1 MLFSTLDIS
10 LLNDVN
16 YNEVTEDSA
25 LTVRKNNNQTLF
37 IIGFPAN
44 KIPSI
49 AEKEDHYTNQE
60 MLDIIADPAN
70 GWVEENIYIIFA
82 FMNWYQTTTY
92 TGEVKYVQSST

>member
-16 YNEVTEDSA
+16 YNEVTEDSD
-25 LTVRKNNNQTLF
+25 LTVRKNVDQTLF

-49 AEKEDHYTNQE
+49 AEREDHYSEQE
-60 MLDIIADPAN
+60 ILDLTINPVN
-70 GWVEENIYIIFA
+70 GWVEE
-82 FMNWYQTTTY
+82 
-92 TGEVKYVQSST
+92 E

>member
-1 MLFSTLDIS
+1 MLFSILDIS

-25 LTVRKNNNQTLF
+25 LTVRKNNDQTLF

-49 AEKEDHYTNQE
+49 AEREDHYTTRE
-60 MLDIIADPAN
+60 MIELTNNPVN
-70 GWVEENIYIIFA
+70 GWVEE
-82 FMNWYQTTTY
+82 
-92 TGEVKYVQSST
+92 E

>member
-16 YNEVTEDSA
+16 YNEVTEDSD
-25 LTVRKNNNQTLF
+25 LTVRKNVDQTLF

-49 AEKEDHYTNQE
+49 AEREDHYSEQE
-60 MLDIIADPAN
+60 ILDLTINPVN
-70 GWVEENIYIIFA
+70 GWVQEE
-82 FMNWYQTTTY
+82 
-92 TGEVKYVQSST
+92 

>member
-1 MLFSTLDIS
+1 MLFSILDIS

-25 LTVRKNNNQTLF
+25 LTVRKNNDQTLF

-49 AEKEDHYTNQE
+49 AEKENHYTNQE

-70 GWVEENIYIIFA
+70 GWVEE
-82 FMNWYQTTTY
+82 
-92 TGEVKYVQSST
+92 E

>member
-1 MLFSTLDIS
+1 MLFSILDIS

-16 YNEVTEDSA
+16 YSEVAEDSA

-49 AEKEDHYTNQE
+49 AEGEDHYNEQE
-60 MLDIIADPAN
+60 ILDLTINPVN
-70 GWVEENIYIIFA
+70 GWVEE
-82 FMNWYQTTTY
+82 
-92 TGEVKYVQSST
+92 E